1 MKFKNY
7 KKLTDEFATKI
18 LYPVKCVNKNCP
30 FYKDNLK
37 KADQGVP
44 NSKSDYKLHC
54 IYREFNVDFFKM
66 PLEELPKN
74 ASSLRFR
81 KYDANIMGLCLTLH
95 VNLGLSLRKTS
106 QALMDLYGFKVS
118 HQQIANY
125 SLKCIPPPFW
135 WGYYRTIPDKSIN
148 IISKFLTHRS
158 VSDIH

>member
-106 QALMDLYGFKVS
+106 PLQNSQVRRPGNYPGNRYGNNK
-118 HQQIANY
+118 
-125 SLKCIPPPFW
+125 
-135 WGYYRTIPDKSIN
+135 
-148 IISKFLTHRS
+148 KFSCCR
-158 VSDIH
+158 VY